1 MDLVLDTR
9 IKPNLYLQF
18 TVGSKEMSL
27 VFADVE
33 ENDKKKE
40 QSATVSDGN
49 GENASD
55 ESSVALMRP
64 NDSEASEIPLIV
76 MD

>member
-1 MDLVLDTR
+1 METR
-9 IKPNLYLQF
+9 ILPNLYLQF

-27 VFADVE
+27 VFAEAE

-49 GENASD
+49 GENTSD
-55 ESSVALMRP
+55 DSSVALMRP
-64 NDSEASEIPLIV
+64 NDSAAREIPLIV

>member
-1 MDLVLDTR
+1 MLETL
-9 IKPNLYLQF
+9 IAPNLYLQF
-18 TVGSKEMSL
+18 AVGSKEMSL
-27 VFADVE
+27 VFAEVE
-33 ENDKKKE
+33 EIDKKKE
-40 QSATVSDGN
+40 QSATVSDDN
-49 GENASD
+49 GENTSD